1 MKVNLELTILEAKKL
16 YESGIMDQ
24 LDKVVRGVNTTPK
37 QGTTATVKA
46 PVKKEEKLK
55 EESAPKPDPVKEE
68 VKTDYTLEEVRAK
81 FTELNSV
88 KNRPKLKA
96 ILEKYGVGKVTELEE
111 KVFNSVMEDLEKI

>member
-37 QGTTATVKA
+37 QGTKATVKT
-46 PVKKEEKLK
+46 PVKKEDKSK
-55 EESAPKPDPVKEE
+55 EEPVPEPDPVKEE

-111 KVFNSVMEDLEKI
+111 KVFVSVMEDLEKI

>member
-1 MKVNLELTILEAKKL
+1 MKVNLELTILEAKAL

-46 PVKKEEKLK
+46 PVKKEEPK
-55 EESAPKPDPVKEE
+55 EEPAPKPDPVKEE

-111 KVFNSVMEDLEKI
+111 TVFNSVMADLEKI

>member
-37 QGTTATVKA
+37 QGTTATVKTT
-46 PVKKEEKLK
+46 VKKEAPK
-55 EESAPKPDPVKEE
+55 EEPAPEPDPVKEE

-111 KVFNSVMEDLEKI
+111 KVFVSVMEDLEKI